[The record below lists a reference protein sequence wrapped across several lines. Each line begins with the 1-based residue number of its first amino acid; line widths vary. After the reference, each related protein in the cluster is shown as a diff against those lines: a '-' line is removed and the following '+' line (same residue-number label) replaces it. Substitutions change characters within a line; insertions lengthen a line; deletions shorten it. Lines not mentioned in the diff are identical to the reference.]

1 MSSIFNKK
9 SFLLALQAAIFA
21 VFSLNI
27 QAAEEKTIEATISG
41 YECGDNCYLEIIDSE
56 DGEMIG
62 LCTAALCEQWNEEAA
77 MPETYIGKKVRIVV
91 GESEQFDAE
100 GNVMGTMEAFT
111 SIELLD

>member
-1 MSSIFNKK
+1 MAKLFNKQPLS
-9 SFLLALQAAIFA
+9 SFLAVAALAL
-21 VFSLNI
+21 FSLNAN
-27 QAAEEKTIEATISG
+27 AAEEKTIEATISG

-62 LCTAALCEQWNEEAA
+62 LCTAPLCEKWNEEAA
-77 MPETYIGKKVRIVV
+77 MPEKYIGKKIRVVV
-91 GESEQFDAE
+91 GQSEQYDAE